1 MVKLKKIK
9 LQNTNII
16 KNLKTFTLL
25 EVVVSIA
32 IISIISLLLLQT
44 LIFAN
49 RTIIE
54 NIIFSK
60 AREDIDLLISL
71 ITKDIKNAEKI
82 INCMNNECIFLH
94 SSRIYKWSNCENEM
108 SVCKFNENNQVIYKT
123 NLIKINVLDFNTI
136 RYNNSYEIVFTLSY
150 SIINKFSGDSPEFI
164 QQLTTEI
171 KNYRIF

>member
-9 LQNTNII
+9 LQNDN

-32 IISIISLLLLQT
+32 IISIILLLLVQT

-49 RTIIE
+49 NTIIE
-54 NIIFSK
+54 NYILSK

-71 ITKDIKNAEKI
+71 MSKDIKNAEKI
-82 INCMNNECIFLH
+82 INCINNECSFLH
-94 SSRIYKWSNCENEM
+94 SSKIFKWSKCENEM
-108 SVCKFNENNQVIYKT
+108 SVCKFNENNQVIYET

-150 SIINKFSGDSPEFI
+150 SIINKISGNEPEFI
-164 QQLTTEI
+164 QQFTTRI
-171 KNYRIF
+171 KNYKIF